1 MPNMMDEMA
10 LCETLKL
17 LFNITHYYPDLVDQF
32 SKSVPHLLKMLH
44 RSRLSHPPLQPPVN
58 YLINAL
64 LNLDVNDKKIQDF
77 SLSPVFPKLD
87 KNCNVEHLIN
97 ILDRAITD
105 YRESELD
112 QMATPVLNLIRK
124 IHGFAPES
132 VKKFMQ
138 WLLLPQERERDK
150 PLGKSDTLAS
160 KLLRLSTSPASPSLR
175 NSISHMLFELSDKD
189 ANSFVKNVGYGFAA
203 GFLMSQG
210 MQMPENAKEAW
221 ATQGSDSDGG
231 AEVPINPITG
241 QRLDREPKDVQPPMT
256 EEEKEREA
264 ERLFVLFERYAPAL
278 SSTLGCVTLT
288 ANSLCAG

>member
-64 LNLDVNDKKIQDF
+64 LNLNMNDKKIQEF

-87 KNCNVEHLIN
+87 KTCNVEHLIN
-97 ILDRAITD
+97 ILDRAVTD
-105 YRESELD
+105 YKESELD
-112 QMATPVLNLIRK
+112 HVATPVLNLIRK

-138 WLLLPQERERDK
+138 WLLLPQEGERDK

-160 KLLRLSTSPASPSLR
+160 KLLKLSTSPASPALR

-189 ANSFVKNVGYGFAA
+189 ANSFVRNVGYGFAA

-221 ATQGSDSDGG
+221 ATQESDGDGG
-231 AEVPINPITG
+231 AEVPFNPITG
-241 QRLDREPKDVQPPMT
+241 QRLDREPEDVQPPMT
-256 EEEKEREA
+256 QEEKEREA
-264 ERLFVLFERYAPAL
+264 ERLFVLFERYVPTVSGILRPTAL
-278 SSTLGCVTLT
+278 INNVS
-288 ANSLCAG
+288 CAG

>member
-1 MPNMMDEMA
+1 MSTDIRRFRIRGEDGRQVEGKHVQGQTGQRVTLTDGPPQTDNSDDEFVLARLLFLCTYETNVDFDKLVRAHQVADRYGHNVARHTKRYSRSVRKPSMPNMMDEMA

-64 LNLDVNDKKIQDF
+64 LNLNMNDKKIQEF

-87 KNCNVEHLIN
+87 KTCNVEHLIN
-97 ILDRAITD
+97 ILDRAVTD
-105 YRESELD
+105 YKESELD
-112 QMATPVLNLIRK
+112 HVATPVLNLIRK

-138 WLLLPQERERDK
+138 WLLLPQEGERDK

-160 KLLRLSTSPASPSLR
+160 KLLKLSTSPASPALR

-189 ANSFVKNVGYGFAA
+189 AN
-203 GFLMSQG
+203 
-210 MQMPENAKEAW
+210 
-221 ATQGSDSDGG
+221 
-231 AEVPINPITG
+231 
-241 QRLDREPKDVQPPMT
+241 
-256 EEEKEREA
+256 
-264 ERLFVLFERYAPAL
+264 
-278 SSTLGCVTLT
+278 
-288 ANSLCAG
+288 